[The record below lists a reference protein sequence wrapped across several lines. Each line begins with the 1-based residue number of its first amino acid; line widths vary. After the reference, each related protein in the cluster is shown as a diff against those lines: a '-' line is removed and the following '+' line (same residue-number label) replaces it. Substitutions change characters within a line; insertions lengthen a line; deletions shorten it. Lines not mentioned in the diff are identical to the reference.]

1 MKKESIKTHFL
12 AVIQLLIALTR
23 LLLGG
28 VQLLISRCENR
39 LTRCHLYL
47 AKRSLTYGAGG
58 ENGQAGPVASPDP
71 SVQCSG
77 REIAKRLIDSLSD
90 HEEDFIDEFRRQ
102 AEETTLGRSVVA
114 KHPDR
119 RLYAVLQPDY
129 LENLRRVQNILDE
142 TPTHFLPRIVKLLEE
157 KIFIMEYRETMK
169 GPRDEPV

>member
-1 MKKESIKTHFL
+1 MAKTQNKRYFL
-12 AVIQLLIALTR
+12 AVMQLPLALVR
-23 LLLGG
+23 LLLSTM
-28 VQLLISRCENR
+28 QLLISRCENR

-47 AKRSLTYGAGG
+47 AKRSLVCGAEGEGG
-58 ENGQAGPVASPDP
+58 RPESVALPDP
-71 SVQCSG
+71 SVQYGG
-77 REIAKRLIDSLSD
+77 REIAKRFIDQLSD
-90 HEEDFIDEFRRQ
+90 HDEDFVDAFRRQ
-102 AEETTLGRSVVA
+102 TEETTLGRIVAA

-142 TPTHFLPRIVKLLEE
+142 IPTHFLPRMVKTLEE